1 MKTVKAL
8 LLTLVLASLGF
19 ATQAQND
26 GPHDKVDM
34 QSRTEFSKSS
44 VQLFPNPVTEYL
56 TVKFE
61 EPVAKKT
68 NLSLHNILG
77 SIMETEREVIDDF
90 EVRLRVKDLPTGY
103 YLLSLKDEHTNQHGT
118 FKFLKR

>member
-1 MKTVKAL
+1 MKTVKTL
-8 LLTLVLASLGF
+8 LFTLLLASLGF
-19 ATQAQND
+19 AVSAQSD
-26 GPHDKVDM
+26 PHDKVDM
-34 QSRTEFSKSS
+34 HARTEFSKSS
-44 VQLFPNPVTEYL
+44 VHLFPNPVVEYL
-56 TVKFE
+56 TIKFE

-68 NLSLHNILG
+68 SLSLHNILG
-77 SIMETEREVIDDF
+77 SSMETEREVIDDF

>member
-1 MKTVKAL
+1 MKTVKVL
-8 LLTLVLASLGF
+8 FLSLSLVVLAV
-19 ATQAQND
+19 AAQAQS
-26 GPHDKVDM
+26 GEPFDKVDG
-34 QSRTEFSKSS
+34 QLRPEFSKTS
-44 VQLFPNPVTEYL
+44 VQLFPNPAIEYL

-68 NLSLHNILG
+68 KLALHNILG
-77 SIMETEREVIDDF
+77 SGVEIEQEVIDDF

-103 YLLSLKDEHTNQHGT
+103 YLLSLKEENTHQRGT

>member
-8 LLTLVLASLGF
+8 LLSISLVGVALA
-19 ATQAQND
+19 AQAQS
-26 GPHDKVDM
+26 GEPFDKVDG
-34 QSRTEFSKSS
+34 QLRPEFSKTS
-44 VQLFPNPVTEYL
+44 VQLFPNPATEFL

-68 NLSLHNILG
+68 RLALHNILG
-77 SIMETEREVIDDF
+77 SGVEAEQEVIDDF

-103 YLLSLKDEHTNQHGT
+103 YLLSLKDEHTNQRGT